1 MRLYY
6 VVSVESGKGDRTVEI
21 QANLIDMMG
30 DRQPAYIEAK
40 RFLPM
45 LENMLKR
52 SPSYTLTL

>member
-1 MRLYY
+1 
-6 VVSVESGKGDRTVEI
+6 
-21 QANLIDMMG
+21 MMG

-52 SPSYTLTL
+52 SRRIRSRL